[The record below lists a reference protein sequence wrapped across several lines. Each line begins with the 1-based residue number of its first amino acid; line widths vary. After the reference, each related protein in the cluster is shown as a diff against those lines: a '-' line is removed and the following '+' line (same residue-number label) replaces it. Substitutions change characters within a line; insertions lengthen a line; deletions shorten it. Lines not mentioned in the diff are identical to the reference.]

1 MESSKTK
8 KDEYNGLVLEEENRS
23 LKNLMKRHLM
33 LGDLG
38 QLITSE
44 INLENLFELVV
55 RQMKALMHAETCS
68 VFLHDPDTDTLWS
81 MVSNDLKKNRIRIST
96 QCGIAGW
103 VYNQKIPQIVNA
115 PYEDPRFFKGVDRKT
130 GFRTRNIL
138 CIPLINRSK
147 QCIGTLQVL
156 NKQEGDFTEQ
166 DLELFESA
174 SHYVTIA
181 LENARLY
188 ENLNELDRIKEK
200 VIHHI
205 SHELKTPLVIL
216 KGAFSLI
223 NKRLTRDELSK
234 IEKNLER
241 GKRNID
247 RLSKLQSKISDIM
260 VNMNPSNEVHSES
273 IHKVLMD
280 LIEEVEEDTDE
291 FGLEKLKER
300 IRELYCRNGIK
311 KEYFNVN
318 SVLND
323 VCKDVKPIVKD
334 RSLCL
339 MQKFDEDFRVY
350 TDKTIFRKA
359 CNGLLKNAI
368 ENTPDEGFIEVV
380 SASDQDGV
388 TIEITDHGVGITE
401 ENQKQIFSGFFP
413 TQPTEAYM
421 SKKPYAFNAGG
432 TGVDLLRIKT
442 FAKQLNFQ
450 IAFKSHRCTALISSD
465 EGCPGRA
472 TSCSAIEGRSDCF
485 DSGGSTFT
493 LRFPNVNTD
502 TKNFRLLHE

>member
-1 MESSKTK
+1 MKSSKTN
-8 KDEYNGLVLEEENRS
+8 KDEYKNLVLKEENRS
-23 LKNLMKRHLM
+23 LENLMKRHRM

-44 INLENLFELVV
+44 INLEKLFGLVV
-55 RQMKALMHAETCS
+55 RQMKDLMHADTCS
-68 VFLHDPDTDTLWS
+68 VFLHDPDTDELWS

-96 QCGIAGW
+96 QCGISGW
-103 VYNQKIPQIVNA
+103 VYNQQIPQIVNT
-115 PYEDPRFFKGVDRKT
+115 PYKDPRFFKGVDRKT

-156 NKQEGDFTEQ
+156 NKQEGNFTEQ

-188 ENLNELDRIKEK
+188 ENLSELDRIKEK

-216 KGAFSLI
+216 KGSLSLI
-223 NKRLTRDELSK
+223 NKRLTQSELSK
-234 IEKNLER
+234 INKNLDR

-247 RLSKLQSKISDIM
+247 RLSELQSKINDIL
-260 VNMNPSNEVHSES
+260 VNMSPSSEVHSES

-280 LIEEVEEDTDE
+280 FIEEVEEDTTE

-300 IRELYCRNGIK
+300 IRELDSQNEIR
-311 KEYFNVN
+311 KEYFNAN
-318 SVLND
+318 NVLNII
-323 VCKDVKPIVKD
+323 CKEVKSIVKD
-334 RSLCL
+334 RRLCL
-339 MQKFDEDFRVY
+339 MKKLDEDVRVY
-350 TDKTIFRKA
+350 TDKNIFRKA
-359 CNGLLKNAI
+359 CSGLLKNAI
-368 ENTPDEGFIEVV
+368 ENTPDEGCIEVI
-380 SASDQDGV
+380 SQSDQDGV

-442 FAKQLNFQ
+442 FAKQLKFQ
-450 IAFKSHRCTALISSD
+450 IEFESHRCAALISSD
-465 EGCPGRA
+465 KGCPGNV
-472 TSCSAIEGRSDCF
+472 TDCSTIMGRSGCWDN
-485 DSGGSTFT
+485 GGSTFI
-493 LRFPNVNTD
+493 LRFPAENTD
-502 TKNFRLLHE
+502 A

>member
-1 MESSKTK
+1 MESSKTN
-8 KDEYNGLVLEEENRS
+8 KDEYINLVLEEENRS
-23 LKNLMKRHLM
+23 LKNLMKRHRM

-44 INLENLFELVV
+44 INLEKLFGLVV
-55 RQMKALMHAETCS
+55 RKMKALMHAETCS
-68 VFLHDPDTDTLWS
+68 VFLHDPDTDELWS

-96 QCGIAGW
+96 QCGISGW
-103 VYNQKIPQIVNA
+103 VYNQQIPQIVNT

-156 NKQEGDFTEQ
+156 NKQEGNFTEQ

-216 KGAFSLI
+216 KGALSLI
-223 NKRLTRDELSK
+223 NKRLTQSELSK
-234 IEKNLER
+234 IKKNLDR

-247 RLSKLQSKISDIM
+247 RLSELQSKINDIL
-260 VNMNPSNEVHSES
+260 VNMSPSHEVHSES

-280 LIEEVEEDTDE
+280 LIEEVEEDTTE

-300 IRELYCRNGIK
+300 IRELYSQAEIR

-318 SVLND
+318 SVLNII
-323 VCKDVKPIVKD
+323 CEEVKSIVKD

-339 MQKFDEDFRVY
+339 MQKLDEDVRVY
-350 TDKTIFRKA
+350 TDKNILSKA
-359 CNGLLKNAI
+359 CSGLLKNAI
-368 ENTPDEGFIEVV
+368 ENTPDEGCIEVI
-380 SASDQDGV
+380 SKSDQDGV

-450 IAFKSHRCTALISSD
+450 IEFESHRCTALISSNK
-465 EGCPGRA
+465 GCPGSV
-472 TSCSAIEGRSDCF
+472 TNCSVIKGRSDCL
-485 DSGGSTFT
+485 DSGGSTFI
-493 LRFPNVNTD
+493 LRFPAENTD
-502 TKNFRLLHE
+502 TKNMLL